1 MKGRHIGEFEELV
14 LLAVCILDGDAYGV
28 MVRKELE
35 KHAGRFVTLG
45 AIHATLYRLQDKGL
59 LTSSLG
65 GATETRGGRRRRLF
79 RITNTGLEALRA
91 GRDVREKMW
100 SLIPPMLDPRLT

>member
-1 MKGRHIGEFEELV
+1 MKGQNIGEFEELV

-28 MVRKELE
+28 TVREALE
-35 KHAGRFVTLG
+35 KQAGRLVTLG
-45 AIHATLYRLQDKGL
+45 AVHATLYRLQDKGY

-79 RITNTGLEALRA
+79 RITNAGLETLRA
-91 GRDVREKMW
+91 GREVRERMW
-100 SLIPPMLDPRLT
+100 GLLPPKLNPGLS